1 LLLKFLFVAA
11 QQQTG
16 RLWARAQWLHW
27 HKDRLAAALAWQTDL
42 LGLFEHE
49 R

>member
-1 LLLKFLFVAA
+1 LLPKFFFVAV

-16 RLWARAQWLHW
+16 RLWALAQWLHW
-27 HKDRLAAALAWQTDL
+27 HKSRQAAALAWQTGL